1 MAFRDCLKRVI
12 LVAEVTEMKILLSGL
27 LNMETT
33 TRTRGFP
40 INYYPIDYPF
50 FGVNLYPGGV
60 GFNLAKALHTL
71 GDEINLYSLIGDDD
85 TGKLIKEKLKKMGV
99 SYKHV
104 YPVLP
109 QTPMS
114 SILYDETGRRL
125 IYCDLKDI
133 QMRVCPFNENEVEE
147 ADVVIATNINF
158 SRGLLKL
165 AKKKKKL
172 IATDVQVLRDPD
184 DEYNAEFM
192 KHADILFLSD
202 EGIQGR
208 VEDFIYELEKRY
220 KNRIIVVGR
229 GANGSV
235 MYQKKGDKF
244 IYQPAYTLGEVKNTV
259 GAGDAFFAAFIHFLN
274 KGEKAEEALALASVF
289 AGIKVCSDG
298 ASNGFVNEA
307 KVREAFSKLN

>member
-1 MAFRDCLKRVI
+1 
-12 LVAEVTEMKILLSGL
+12 
-27 LNMETT
+27 METT

-40 INYYPIDYPF
+40 IDYYPIDYPF

-71 GDEINLYSLIGDDD
+71 GDEINLYSLIGDDEA
-85 TGKLIKEKLKKMGV
+85 GKIIKTQLKEMGV

-133 QMRVCPFNENEVEE
+133 QMRVCPFEEKEVEE
-147 ADVVIATNINF
+147 ADIVIATNINF
-158 SRGLLKL
+158 SRKLLSI

-184 DEYNAEFM
+184 DEYNVDFM
-192 KHADILFLSD
+192 KSADILFLSD
-202 EGIQGR
+202 ESIQGR

-229 GANGSV
+229 GAEGSI
-235 MYQKKGDKF
+235 MYQRKGDTF
-244 IYQPAYTLGEVKNTV
+244 TYQPAYHLGEVKNTV
-259 GAGDAFFAAFIHFLN
+259 GAGDAFFAAFVHFLN

-298 ASNGFVNEA
+298 ASNGFVTEA
-307 KVREAFSKLN
+307 KVREAINKLN